1 MAAGLRI
8 EGWDMG
14 QLIMWN
20 LVSVDGCFE
29 GETPWSLEWFQ
40 RGFTGGAIDFALDQ
54 LRTADVLVF
63 GRKTYEG
70 MFDYWPSATGDIA
83 ELMNTLPKIVFS
95 RTLSGSVWNNTR
107 MVADDPARLMGD
119 LKQLVAQNILIF
131 GSAELSMPLMNANL
145 FDEYRLGLTPVVL
158 GRGRRLF
165 GEGPERRELELIEAR
180 SITASLL
187 LLRYSPTA
195 DRC

>member
-1 MAAGLRI
+1 
-8 EGWDMG
+8 MG